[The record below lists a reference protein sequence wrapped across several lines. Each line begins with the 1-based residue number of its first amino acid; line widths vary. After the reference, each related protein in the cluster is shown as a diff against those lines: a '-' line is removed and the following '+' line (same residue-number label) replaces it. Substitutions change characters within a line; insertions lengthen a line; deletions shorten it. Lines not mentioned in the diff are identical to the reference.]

1 MELIKRRGTLVV
13 VSAPSGAGK
22 TTLCHE
28 VRQLVPDLFYSVS
41 YTTRLPRAGEVDG
54 KDFHF
59 VSEAEFLDMRDKD
72 EFAEWAEVHGHRY
85 GTPVKALEGALGR
98 GLDVLLDIDTH
109 GARQLR
115 QRYPE
120 AVSVFVMAPSMKEL
134 EARLRE
140 RVQSLLADAS
150 LDEGR
155 IATEVAVWAE
165 KTDIADELTR
175 LRAHLLQFALLLR
188 EGGTVGRT
196 LDFLI
201 QEMNRE
207 VNTVGAKADD
217 LEVSQAV
224 IADTGVLERLREQAQ
239 NIECWH

>member
-1 MELIKRRGTLVV
+1 LELIKRRGALIV

-28 VRQLVPDLFYSVS
+28 VRRLVPDLFYSVS
-41 YTTRLPRAGEVDG
+41 HTTRLPRAGEVDD

-120 AVSVFVMAPSMKEL
+120 AVSVFIMAPSLAEL

-140 RVQSLLADAS
+140 RKSDAS
-150 LDEGR
+150 REIQRRLSRAREE
-155 IATEVAVWAE
+155 IAAWRQYDYLIINRDVKEAVDQLATIIQAE
-165 KTDIADELTR
+165 RCRTSRLT
-175 LRAHLLQFALLLR
+175 LKFPDVEAP
-188 EGGTVGRT
+188 E
-196 LDFLI
+196 
-201 QEMNRE
+201 
-207 VNTVGAKADD
+207 
-217 LEVSQAV
+217 
-224 IADTGVLERLREQAQ
+224 
-239 NIECWH
+239 

>member
-1 MELIKRRGTLVV
+1 VELIKRRGALIV

-41 YTTRLPRAGEVDG
+41 YTTRAPRPGEVDG

-59 VSEAEFLDMRDKD
+59 VTDAEFLAMRDRD

-85 GTPVKALEGALGR
+85 GTPAKALESALGR
-98 GLDVLLDIDTH
+98 GLDVILDIDTH

-120 AVSVFVMAPSMKEL
+120 AVSIFVMAPSMKEL

-140 RVQSLLADAS
+140 RKSDAAVEIVRRLNRAREEISAWRQYDYLIINRDVKEAVDQLATVIQAERWRTSRLTLKFPDV
-150 LDEGR
+150 
-155 IATEVAVWAE
+155 EVPE
-165 KTDIADELTR
+165 
-175 LRAHLLQFALLLR
+175 
-188 EGGTVGRT
+188 
-196 LDFLI
+196 
-201 QEMNRE
+201 
-207 VNTVGAKADD
+207 
-217 LEVSQAV
+217 
-224 IADTGVLERLREQAQ
+224 
-239 NIECWH
+239 

>member
-1 MELIKRRGTLVV
+1 MELIKRRGALIV

-41 YTTRLPRAGEVDG
+41 YTTRAPRPGEVDG

-59 VSEAEFLDMRDKD
+59 VTDVEFLAMRDRD

-85 GTPVKALEGALGR
+85 GTPAKALESALGR
-98 GLDVLLDIDTH
+98 GLDVILDIDTH

-120 AVSVFVMAPSMKEL
+120 AVSIFIMAPSMKEL

-140 RVQSLLADAS
+140 RKSDAAVEIVRRLNRAREEISAWRQYDYLIINRDVKEAVDQLATVIQAERWRTSRLTLKFPDV
-150 LDEGR
+150 
-155 IATEVAVWAE
+155 EVPE
-165 KTDIADELTR
+165 
-175 LRAHLLQFALLLR
+175 
-188 EGGTVGRT
+188 
-196 LDFLI
+196 
-201 QEMNRE
+201 
-207 VNTVGAKADD
+207 
-217 LEVSQAV
+217 
-224 IADTGVLERLREQAQ
+224 
-239 NIECWH
+239 

>member
-1 MELIKRRGTLVV
+1 MELIKRRGALIV

-41 YTTRLPRAGEVDG
+41 YTTRAPRPGEVGG

-59 VSEAEFLDMRDKD
+59 VTDVEFLAMRDRD

-85 GTPVKALEGALGR
+85 GTPAKALEGALER
-98 GLDVLLDIDTH
+98 GLDVILDIDTH

-120 AVSVFVMAPSMKEL
+120 AVSIFIMAPSMKEL

-140 RVQSLLADAS
+140 RKSDAAVEIVRRLNRAREEISAWRQYDYLIINRDVKEAVDQLATVIQAERWRTSRLTLKFPDV
-150 LDEGR
+150 
-155 IATEVAVWAE
+155 EVPE
-165 KTDIADELTR
+165 
-175 LRAHLLQFALLLR
+175 
-188 EGGTVGRT
+188 
-196 LDFLI
+196 
-201 QEMNRE
+201 
-207 VNTVGAKADD
+207 
-217 LEVSQAV
+217 
-224 IADTGVLERLREQAQ
+224 
-239 NIECWH
+239 